1 MSVLTLWLSKAL
13 LGWSGLV
20 LVLGII
26 TVIGL
31 LMVGIVRFSCWERG
45 SDDEA

>member
-13 LGWSGLV
+13 WGWEGLV

-26 TVIGL
+26 TGIGL
-31 LMVGIVRFSCWERG
+31 LVVSIVCFFSLGARLRR
-45 SDDEA
+45 